1 MQNKEPIY
9 AGFFVRMAA
18 FIIDNIIVWCGLLLI
33 RIPFGIM
40 SLSSPDNFLVK
51 DLIFQYSVIDIV
63 LYLAGCAYFILMT
76 YYSGSTVGKRVMHI
90 KVVSSEDRNL
100 TFFEVAFRE
109 TIGRYLAGII
119 VDAGYLMVG
128 VDKDKRGF
136 HDILADTRVVYE
148 HPKPQY
154 VTPVQPRPVSRPV
167 YHPGTGMVQPGGGI
181 PGNGVSQNGQV
192 NMPGNGVSQNGQMN
206 MPGNGMPQNGQ
217 MNMHGNSMPPQPPFN
232 QGASMYGD
240 NPGYRDTLTR
250 DVPMP
255 NRTGYSGESR
265 MQPSQNSSLESR
277 LENQMWD
284 LPGNQTESQMPES
297 QSEFRETGDG
307 YRDSS
312 S

>member
-40 SLSSPDNFLVK
+40 TFSSPNNFLVK

-90 KVVSSEDRNL
+90 KVVSCEDRKL
-100 TFFEVAFRE
+100 TFFEVVFRE

-154 VTPVQPRPVSRPV
+154 VTPLQPKPMARPV
-167 YHPGTGMVQPGGGI
+167 YHPGTGMVQPGGGMPGNI
-181 PGNGVSQNGQV
+181 MPGNGQG
-192 NMPGNGVSQNGQMN
+192 NMPGNG
-206 MPGNGMPQNGQ
+206 
-217 MNMHGNSMPPQPPFN
+217 MPPQPPFN
-232 QGASMYGD
+232 QGMSPYGD
-240 NPGYRDTLTR
+240 TFGYRDTLTR
-250 DVPMP
+250 DV
-255 NRTGYSGESR
+255 RTQNPTGFQGENQ
-265 MQPSQNSSLESR
+265 MQQPRESSLEGR

-284 LPGNQTESQMPES
+284 SPGSQPESQMPDGFGNMPES
-297 QSEFRETGDG
+297 QPEFRETEDRYQGFERPED
-307 YRDSS
+307 RTDLDL
-312 S
+312 

>member
-40 SLSSPDNFLVK
+40 TFSSPDNFLVK

-90 KVVSSEDRNL
+90 KVVSCEDRKL

-154 VTPVQPRPVSRPV
+154 VTPLQPKPMGRPV
-167 YHPGTGMVQPGGGI
+167 YHPGTGMVQPGGG
-181 PGNGVSQNGQV
+181 
-192 NMPGNGVSQNGQMN
+192 MPGNGQMN
-206 MPGNGMPQNGQ
+206 MPGNGMP
-217 MNMHGNSMPPQPPFN
+217 PQPPFN
-232 QGASMYGD
+232 QGMSSYGD
-240 NPGYRDTLTR
+240 TFGYRDTLTR
-250 DVPMP
+250 DVRTP
-255 NRTGYSGESR
+255 NPTGFQGENQ
-265 MQPSQNSSLESR
+265 MQQPRESSLENR

-284 LPGNQTESQMPES
+284 SPGGQLERQMPDGLGNMPES
-297 QSEFRETGDG
+297 QPEHRETEDRYQGFERPGNPTDL
-307 YRDSS
+307 DL
-312 S
+312 

>member
-51 DLIFQYSVIDIV
+51 DFIFQYSVIDIV

-76 YYSGSTVGKRVMHI
+76 YYSGSTVGKRLLHI

-154 VTPVQPRPVSRPV
+154 VTPMQPKPMSRPV
-167 YHPGTGMVQPGGGI
+167 YHPGTGMVQPGAG
-181 PGNGVSQNGQV
+181 PV
-192 NMPGNGVSQNGQMN
+192 NMP
-206 MPGNGMPQNGQ
+206 
-217 MNMHGNSMPPQPPFN
+217 GNSMPPQPPFN
-232 QGASMYGD
+232 QGAAPYGE

-250 DVPMP
+250 DVRMP
-255 NRTGYSGESR
+255 NPTGYPGESR
-265 MQPSQNSSLESR
+265 MQPSQNSSQESR
-277 LENQMWD
+277 LESQ
-284 LPGNQTESQMPES
+284 LESQTPEGSGYMPGD

-307 YRDSS
+307 YQDSS
-312 S
+312 SQETDRL